1 MLALMRQGANM
12 DEKSSVYYVAVG
24 GSQEGPFSFSQLID
38 AVAAGRLKEHDR
50 VWKPGMPAW
59 VPAASIPGLYA
70 PPPLIQEVRPGK
82 EQVSQASD
90 APTDA
95 LPETQNE
102 QAPRIDAPAIEAT
115 VAQKSKP
122 NYFVRHWRGDLGLGI
137 SYWLNGF
144 LLNIAVLAIVG
155 AYVAY
160 SKSATDDGIVKSFV
174 ILNGIILLLFILSA
188 WQYVGVWRSASKS
201 PGRGGSRLWAVLAQ
215 TMVIF
220 GVLRFVGEFSTEIAP
235 VYSRYTEILF
245 VEEPAKTLT
254 VSPIQGGAV
263 IDFDGE
269 IKIGAHSAFREALKA
284 APQATIVRLTSNG
297 GWLSEADAIARDIR
311 DRQLQTVITSHCASA
326 CSHLF
331 LSGSRRWM
339 TDGAQLG
346 FHAPAS
352 SITKE
357 TDKSDID
364 KERRTL
370 TALGMPEAMAEKAAN
385 TPHSSMWYPTGIEM
399 RNAKLI
405 DGLIDRAAF
414 DGTGAIKVVSVE
426 DLIKE
431 ELLKLPVIAAVQL
444 VEPAVFGRMV
454 QQATADL
461 SKGMKPADAGARMGP
476 HIKAVVKKYLP
487 RASDSLVLR
496 MAALNLQ
503 YMERWQKDDVMSCVA
518 FSDPDK
524 APDKVVNP
532 GMYKDISAEELAL
545 QAEIIRSGHRDMVP
559 VPTEDE
565 IMDDL
570 VAILKKVDAV
580 QPGAI
585 ALLDKARL
593 GPSELA
599 PFCRMNIEFYRQV
612 ATLPRAAQA
621 RLFRHIFASL

>member
-1 MLALMRQGANM
+1 MRQGAKM
-12 DEKSSVYYVAVG
+12 DERSSVYYIVVG
-24 GSQEGPFSFSQLID
+24 GSQEGPFSFSQLVD
-38 AVAAGRLKEHDR
+38 AVAAGRLKDQDR
-50 VWKPGMPAW
+50 VWRPGMPAW

-70 PPPLIQEVRPGK
+70 PPPLIQDEPRDK
-82 EQVSQASD
+82 EQASQIPA
-90 APTDA
+90 APVEAIPD
-95 LPETQNE
+95 TQNG
-102 QAPRIDAPAIEAT
+102 QTPPVVAPDIEAT
-115 VAQKSKP
+115 AAQKRKP
-122 NYFVRHWRGDLGLGI
+122 NYFIRHWRGDLGLGI

-144 LLNIAVLAIVG
+144 LLNIAGLAIVG

-160 SKSATDDGIVKSFV
+160 SRSATDDGLVKSFV
-174 ILNGIILLLFILSA
+174 ILNGIIVLMIVLSV

-201 PGRGGSRLWAVLAQ
+201 PGRGGSRLWAVLAK

-254 VSPIQGGAV
+254 VSPILGGTV
-263 IDFDGE
+263 INFDGE
-269 IKIGAHSAFREALKA
+269 IKIGAHSAFREALEA

-297 GWLSEADAIARDIR
+297 GWLSEADAIGRDIR
-311 DRQLQTVITSHCASA
+311 DRKLQTVITSHCASA

-352 SITKE
+352 SITNE
-357 TDKSDID
+357 TDTSDID
-364 KERRTL
+364 KERRAL
-370 TALGMPEAMAEKAAN
+370 TALGMPETMAVKAAN

-399 RNAKLI
+399 QNAKLI

-414 DGTGAIKVVSVE
+414 NSTGAIKVVSVE

-444 VEPAVFGRMV
+444 AEPAIFEKMV
-454 QQATADL
+454 QQATADI
-461 SKGMKPADAGARMGP
+461 SKGMKPADAGTRMGP
-476 HIKAVVKKYLP
+476 LVKAVVKKYLP

-496 MAALNLQ
+496 MAAINLQ

-532 GMYKDISAEELAL
+532 GVYKDISAEELGL
-545 QAEIIRSGHRDMVP
+545 QPEIIRSGQRDMVP
-559 VPTEDE
+559 VPKEDE

-570 VAILKKVDAV
+570 VAILRKVDAV

-593 GPSELA
+593 SPSELA

-621 RLFRHIFASL
+621 KLFRHIFASL